1 LFLFGFINSHFY
13 DGKKLSYHKQKIR
26 FFNNPIKMYT
36 KFKLDMQNDKK
47 NDNVSMEKGNEKVIT
62 TEKVI
67 EMVNFKL

>member
-1 LFLFGFINSHFY
+1 
-13 DGKKLSYHKQKIR
+13 
-26 FFNNPIKMYT
+26 MYT